1 MVHPVD
7 GSRPEVEKLFDLNF
21 DVMYLCFEYVNED
34 DLKNM
39 ALVCKK
45 ISQHALRYMHTH
57 LTWVLHDNT
66 LYAPIPEKLDQI
78 QETVICRRQKANVFH
93 L

>member
-1 MVHPVD
+1 
-7 GSRPEVEKLFDLNF
+7 
-21 DVMYLCFEYVNED
+21 MYLCFEYMNED

-45 ISQHALRYMHTH
+45 ISQHALRYMHMH

-66 LYAPIPEKLDQI
+66 LYAPIPEKLSEI
-78 QETVICRRQKANVFH
+78 QETVVGIRTMHGCVSCG
-93 L
+93 